1 MVSQEYIYAYGAVSI
16 ADGQWDS
23 LILPHVNTDCMRIFL
38 DEISARYPGDRIVMV
53 LDGAGWHK
61 GKDLKLPQN
70 MKLLPLPPYS
80 PELNPADNI
89 WEELREKY
97 FHNRVFS
104 SLDAVEDQLLHG
116 LVHLESNP
124 EITHSIAAWPWIVN
138 AVLI

>member
-1 MVSQEYIYAYGAVSI
+1 
-16 ADGQWDS
+16 
-23 LILPHVNTDCMRIFL
+23 
-38 DEISARYPGDRIVMV
+38 MV

-80 PELNPADNI
+80 PELNPVENI

-104 SLDAVEDQLLHG
+104 SLDAVEDQLLHS

-138 AVLI
+138 AILN